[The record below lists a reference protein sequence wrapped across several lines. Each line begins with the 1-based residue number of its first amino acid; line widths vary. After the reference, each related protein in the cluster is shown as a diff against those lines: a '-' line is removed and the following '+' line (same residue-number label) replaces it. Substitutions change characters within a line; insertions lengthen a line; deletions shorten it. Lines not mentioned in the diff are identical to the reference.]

1 MSTQAT
7 QEEKLWAQSIL
18 HTDERLLEALYVRRH
33 EGRKKPEPR
42 LLVVGQYQILLK
54 KNKTKGVRVGA
65 GQWLHCPF
73 VVPVVRGLY
82 VSWMPRGSA
91 CRCPVWVDSD
101 AFAIPTLF
109 FLSSRAHA
117 SGQIGRL
124 LL

>member
-73 VVPVVRGLY
+73 VV
-82 VSWMPRGSA
+82 
-91 CRCPVWVDSD
+91 CRWCV
-101 AFAIPTLF
+101 
-109 FLSSRAHA
+109 
-117 SGQIGRL
+117 GCM
-124 LL
+124 